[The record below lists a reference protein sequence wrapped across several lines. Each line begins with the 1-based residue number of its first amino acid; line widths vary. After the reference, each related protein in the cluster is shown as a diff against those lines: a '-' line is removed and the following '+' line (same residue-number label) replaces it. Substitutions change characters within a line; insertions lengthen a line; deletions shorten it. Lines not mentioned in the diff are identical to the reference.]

1 MDNNKQFTD
10 EKGEAE
16 DIKKILLR
24 YLRYWPLFLF
34 TVAIAV
40 SLAFIYLRYTPA
52 VYQTAAKIQVLKEQG
67 GIDMS
72 GFQGASPLIDLS
84 KVNLE
89 NETEIIK
96 SRRLA
101 EKVVTNLGLETTVKL
116 LGNIRTSELWND
128 ETPFDIFW
136 EGKETHLISL
146 PEILIETINKES
158 FKLAINGLNI
168 KGTFNYGDLID
179 LESIG
184 LRIILKPSVLE
195 KKNIEFKNY
204 AVYKSSVERAV
215 TRLSSSINIENI
227 GQRSEVLKVL
237 MIAENKKKS
246 EDIINTLLEQ
256 FNSDGVDD
264 NRKIAKQTEDFAI
277 KRLEFLYKE
286 LDTVEGSLVS
296 FKSKNDL
303 VSVETS
309 VAEFYAKSSESER
322 RLLDAEQQL
331 MLVEEFKK
339 DMDEQS
345 AFNLLPANIGIAD
358 RGVNEFTVQ
367 YNDLVLERNK
377 LLVSSTLESGIIQQ
391 LNQQIIQVKQTI
403 IRSLENYK
411 RTLEITI
418 REVQKQDRFFKGRL
432 SSLPKQEKEIREIAR
447 QQLVKESLFLFLLQK
462 REEAALSSAVTSD
475 IAKVVDYAYTIP
487 IPVSPKTQIIYLGAL
502 LIGLILPFGGLYIFF
517 LLDTKIN
524 SKEDV
529 IATVGNINIVGE
541 IPILDKGLNEVV
553 RKEDNH
559 PVAES
564 FRILRT
570 NLNYIGLKQ
579 SKTEHDPK
587 VIFVTSTVKGE
598 GKTFTAINL
607 ASTIV
612 STNKKV
618 ILIGADLR
626 NPQIH
631 NYLGLSK
638 NREGLSRFLYDK
650 NCMTNE
656 VIETSARNLYGF
668 DVVLSGQ
675 IPPNPTELLLNG
687 RFEILMEELK
697 KIYDYII
704 VDTAPTILVT
714 DSMLISEEA
723 DATLYLIRVGHTDTQ
738 LLEHLS
744 EIKAKNKLQNIGV
757 VINGLKNTGAYA
769 YNYGYGYGY
778 QENTKGK
785 RNRLKF
791 WSN

>member
-1 MDNNKQFTD
+1 MNQNQQFTD

-24 YLRYWPLFLF
+24 YLRYWPLFTF
-34 TVAIAV
+34 TVAISV
-40 SLAFIYLRYTPA
+40 SLAYIYLRYTPP
-52 VYQTAAKIQVLKEQG
+52 VYQTTAKIQVLKDQG

-101 EKVVTNLGLETTVKL
+101 ETVVKNLGLETNIKL
-116 LGNIRTSELWND
+116 LGNIRTVELWGT
-128 ETPFDIFW
+128 EIPFEVIW
-136 EGKETHLISL
+136 EGENTELQSL
-146 PEILIETINKES
+146 PEISLQLKSKEN
-158 FKLAINGLNI
+158 FKLSVEELTIE
-168 KGTFNYGDLID
+168 GTFNYGDLIQ

-184 LRIILKPSVLE
+184 LRIILKQETIDKE
-195 KKNIEFKNY
+195 KFESKNY
-204 AVYKSSVERAV
+204 ALYKSSVESAV
-215 TRLSSSINIENI
+215 TRLSNSINIENV
-227 GQRSEVLKVL
+227 GQRSEVLKVF
-237 MIAENKKKS
+237 MNGQNKKKN
-246 EDIINTLLEQ
+246 EDIINNLIDQ
-256 FNSDGVDD
+256 FNKDGVED
-264 NRKIAKQTEDFAI
+264 NKKVAKRTENFAI
-277 KRLEFLYKE
+277 ERLEFLYKE
-286 LDTVEGSLVS
+286 LDTVETSLVD
-296 FKSKNDL
+296 FKSINNL

-309 VAEFYAKSSESER
+309 VAEFYAKSSESEKR
-322 RLLDAEQQL
+322 VFEAQQQL

-339 DMDEQS
+339 DMDGQVSFEM
-345 AFNLLPANIGIAD
+345 LPANIGISD

-367 YNDLVLERNK
+367 YNELILERDK
-377 LLVSSTLESGIIQQ
+377 LLVSSTLESGVVKQ
-391 LNQQIIQVKQTI
+391 LDSQIMQVKQTI
-403 IRSLENYK
+403 IRSLENFK

-418 REVQKQDRFFKGRL
+418 REVEKQENFFKGRL
-432 SSLPKQEKEIREIAR
+432 SSLPEQEKEMREIAR
-447 QQLVKESLFLFLLQK
+447 QQLVKERLFLFLLQK
-462 REEAALSSAVTSD
+462 REEAALSSAVMAD

-487 IPVSPKTQIIYLGAL
+487 VPVSPKTKIVYLGSL
-502 LIGLILPFGGLYIFF
+502 LIGLILPFGGLYILF

-524 SKEDV
+524 SKED
-529 IATVGNINIVGE
+529 IITSLGNVNIVGE
-541 IPILDKGLNEVV
+541 IPTLGKDMNEVV

-559 PVAES
+559 SVAES

-587 VIFVTSTVKGE
+587 VIFVTSAIKGE

-607 ASTIV
+607 ASTIA
-612 STNKKV
+612 SSNKKV

-631 NYLGLSK
+631 NYLNLSK
-638 NREGLSRFLYDK
+638 NRDGLSKYLYDEG
-650 NCMTNE
+650 CE
-656 VIETSARNLYGF
+656 VGNIIEKSSKKLYGF
-668 DVVLSGQ
+668 DTILSGQ

-687 RFEILMEELK
+687 RFEKLMDELK
-697 KIYDYII
+697 KEYDYVI

-714 DSMLISEEA
+714 DSMLIAEAA

-744 EIKAKNKLQNIGV
+744 EISKKNKLQNIGI

-791 WSN
+791 WS